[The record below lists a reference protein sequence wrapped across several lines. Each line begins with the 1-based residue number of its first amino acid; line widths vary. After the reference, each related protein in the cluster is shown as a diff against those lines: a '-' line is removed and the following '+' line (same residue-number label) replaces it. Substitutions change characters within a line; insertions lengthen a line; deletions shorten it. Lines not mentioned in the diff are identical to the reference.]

1 MSYKIYNDDCF
12 NIFNKI
18 EDKVNLVLVD
28 LPYGQTAC
36 KWDIKIDLKKMW
48 EELIKISICDTIYIF
63 FTTTKYGVDLI
74 NSKPTYFRYDLVWEK
89 TNSVGF
95 LSSKKLPLRKHEM
108 LYIFSRPTNIDL
120 TLSFNKKNRERA
132 KKIYDFFKEEKITQK
147 QIFKIMGNQ
156 GLSHY
161 VYSWNG
167 KQFSIPTKKNY
178 DKLVDFLKLKKYK
191 DEIESFEVLIEGKED
206 LRKYKKS
213 NTYNPQM
220 TKGKP
225 YERKGG
231 DRKESI
237 YGHKKNVKFK
247 NEGTRYPTSIIKSKR
262 DKEKLHPTQKP
273 VELCEWLIKTYS
285 NEGDIVLDFTM
296 GSGSTGIACLNT
308 GRHFIGI
315 EMDKKIF
322 NIAQERIN
330 NHLNT
335 KEHHNQNNKD
345 IQ

>member
-18 EDKVNLVLVD
+18 EEKVNLVLVD

-48 EELIKISICDTIYIF
+48 KELIKISTCDTIYIF
-63 FTTTKYGVDLI
+63 FTTTKFGVDLI
-74 NSKPTYFRYDLVWEK
+74 NSQPTYFRYDLVWEK

-95 LSSKKLPLRKHEM
+95 LLSKKIPLRKHEM
-108 LYIFSRPTNIDL
+108 IYIFSRPTNIDL
-120 TLSFNKKNRERA
+120 TLSFNKENRARA
-132 KKIYDFFKEEKITQK
+132 KKIYDFFKEEKIKQK

-167 KQFSIPTKKNY
+167 KQFRIPTKKNY

-191 DEIESFEVLIEGKED
+191 DEIEPFEALIKGKED
-206 LRKYKKS
+206 LGKYKKS

-225 YERKGG
+225 YEKKDNNIRKGG
-231 DRKESI
+231 V
-237 YGHKKNVKFK
+237 YGQCKNIHNSNK
-247 NEGTRYPTSIIKSKR
+247 GTRYPTSIIKIKR

-273 VELCEWLIKTYS
+273 VPLCEWLIKTYS

-308 GRHFIGI
+308 GRQFIGV
-315 EMDKKIF
+315 EMNEKIF
-322 NIAQERIN
+322 NIAKERIN
-330 NHLNT
+330 NFSNI
-335 KEHHNQNNKD
+335 K
-345 IQ
+345 